1 MEFKNGTTKK
11 PMTYADLEMVSAN
24 DKRILLRY
32 IGDLWDDVFF
42 EAAQMVYGVATFSD
56 FSEPEDIISRIT
68 MYIGFNVQLKAV
80 RPYADLTVKTK
91 TGQIVAQRFCMVST
105 DEELINILDHFF
117 SDGCKGVLPEFA
129 EHFIRFYS
137 FWRQLKNKKLF

>member
-11 PMTYADLEMVSAN
+11 PMTYADFEMVSAN

-42 EAAQMVYGVATFSD
+42 EAAQMVYGVTTFSD
-56 FSEPEDIISRIT
+56 FSEPEGIISRIT
-68 MYIGFNVQLKAV
+68 MHIGFNVQLKAV

-91 TGQIVAQRFCMVST
+91 TGQIVVQRFCMVST
-105 DEELINILDHFF
+105 DEELINILDRFF
-117 SDGCKGVLPEFA
+117 SDGCKGVLPEFS

-137 FWRQLKNKKLF
+137 FWRQSKK